1 LDAPPAHLCLNSAA
15 PGPKKPHACAGP
27 RQTGPAFHAQR
38 GVTMLN
44 EEPISDPPEV
54 QMPLLAAADL
64 QDSLMV
70 ATNDLDRLQRLL
82 NDASETLMGHFY
94 GASSQIQHLARL
106 AAQHPEL
113 PESNLHEALGHL
125 AGAVTALQFQDMA
138 SQLVAHTHRR
148 LRNCADRLA
157 RDVMG
162 DDDEDGVAVVEDAPL
177 RPNPVTQDEMDAG
190 SIELF

>member
-1 LDAPPAHLCLNSAA
+1 
-15 PGPKKPHACAGP
+15 
-27 RQTGPAFHAQR
+27 
-38 GVTMLN
+38 MLN
-44 EEPISDPPEV
+44 EEQNPGGPMA
-54 QMPLLAAADL
+54 QLPLLAAADL

-70 ATNDLDRLQRLL
+70 ASNDLDRLQRLL
-82 NDASETLMGHFY
+82 ADATETLMGHFCA
-94 GASSQIQHLARL
+94 ASNHLRHLSRL

-113 PESNLHEALGHL
+113 PESDLHATMGHL

-138 SQLVAHTHRR
+138 TQLIAHTHRR

-162 DDDEDGVAVVEDAPL
+162 DDDEYGAAVCDDVEL

-190 SIELF
+190 SVELF